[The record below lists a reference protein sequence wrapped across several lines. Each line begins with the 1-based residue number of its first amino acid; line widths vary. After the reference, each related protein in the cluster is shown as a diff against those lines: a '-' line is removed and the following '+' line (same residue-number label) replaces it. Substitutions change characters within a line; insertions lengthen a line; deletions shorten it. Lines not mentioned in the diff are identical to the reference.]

1 MQLRANPFRPE
12 KPIDDFDLFAG
23 RRYEL
28 SVLVRLLYQ
37 IRGHNPRHLAV
48 LGDRGVGKSSFI
60 NQIQSL
66 VDDSAALLC
75 QLGFDSVDY
84 DFRFLV
90 FKHVASQHD
99 TTETIVSALI
109 HEMETKVR
117 SDSFGQ
123 RSKKFLEKWKFT
135 LQVPMVGS
143 AEYQPHSS
151 SEIGIDFVD
160 MVASCWSDVESRCDG
175 FVFIIDEVDKVALTT
190 DIASFLKVTT
200 EKFVDAKLNRI
211 AVCLGG
217 LTGAM
222 EQLKQ
227 VHPSIG
233 RVFEPIP
240 LRPMRSEEG
249 KEVVRKALE
258 SGADSSSL
266 RFSPSALDEVVDLG
280 GGFPALIQQ
289 LCFYA
294 VEHDDDNIIDEK
306 DVKRAID
313 EVVLRIKAD
322 ELDSAFKEAGTGMTA
337 RILKALADHDDLNV
351 SLRYI
356 SETLDRKQNEI
367 SSPITKLVRMGKVT
381 RVERGVYSISD
392 RLLRQYIRNLDI
404 LEELIQRENGEEL
417 AK

>member
-1 MQLRANPFRPE
+1 MQFKLNPFRPD
-12 KPIDDFDLFAG
+12 KPIDNFDLFAG

-28 SVLVRLLYQ
+28 SILVRLLYQ
-37 IRGHNPRHLAV
+37 IRGHNPRHFAA

-66 VDDSAALLC
+66 VDDSSTMLR

-117 SDSFGQ
+117 SESFGQ
-123 RSKKFLEKWKFT
+123 RSKRFLDKWKFT

-160 MVASCWSDVESRCDG
+160 MVASCWADVEARCDG
-175 FVFIIDEVDKVALTT
+175 FVFIIDEVDKVALNT

-200 EKFVDAKLNRI
+200 EKFVDAKLNRVAI
-211 AVCLGG
+211 CLGG

-222 EQLKQ
+222 AQLRQ

-249 KEVVRKALE
+249 REVIRKALE
-258 SGADSSSL
+258 SGADTNSF
-266 RFSPSALDEVVDLG
+266 RFSVSAMDEIVELAG
-280 GGFPALIQQ
+280 GYPALIQQ
-289 LCFYA
+289 LSFYA
-294 VEHDDDNIIDEK
+294 VEHDSDNIIDER

-313 EVVLRIKAD
+313 EVVMRIKLD
-322 ELDSAFKEAGTGMTA
+322 ELDSAFKEACTGMTA
-337 RILKALADHDDLNV
+337 RILKALADHDDLHV
-351 SLRYI
+351 PLRYI
-356 SETLDRKQNEI
+356 AETLERKQNEI

-392 RLLRQYIRNLDI
+392 RLLRQYIRNLDL